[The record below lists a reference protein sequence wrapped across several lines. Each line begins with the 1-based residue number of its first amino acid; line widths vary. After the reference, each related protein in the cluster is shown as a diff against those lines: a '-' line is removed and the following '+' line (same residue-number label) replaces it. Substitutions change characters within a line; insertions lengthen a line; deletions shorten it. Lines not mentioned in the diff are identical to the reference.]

1 MDEKKIPRRQL
12 RPRSQPPAGQL
23 EEDDDPLE
31 DDGKDE
37 EEDRGPTTG
46 GAPSEISPG
55 FANAKLQA
63 RKKPYCRQA
72 LADYGP
78 DLQDFLHGETTEPAA
93 APSPNLIPPDT
104 PLLTRTGL
112 RSGPNLTPDP
122 DPDVNR
128 RNLRQEGERP
138 LRLTLNET
146 DSEWHRRNLQ

>member
-1 MDEKKIPRRQL
+1 MDEKIIPRRHL

-72 LADYGP
+72 LPDYGP
-78 DLQDFLHGETTEPAA
+78 ELQDLQRRLNGKLST
-93 APSPNLIPPDT
+93 LIT
-104 PLLTRTGL
+104 
-112 RSGPNLTPDP
+112 
-122 DPDVNR
+122 
-128 RNLRQEGERP
+128 
-138 LRLTLNET
+138 
-146 DSEWHRRNLQ
+146 